1 MIKYMNKKQ
10 KIVIVVMI
18 PLILFTFFFP
28 PFFSQYQTGINW
40 NYGYHFIFNPPNVQC
55 TVNIGMLF
63 AEWVGI
69 LLVGSLFWL
78 LFKEKY

>member
-1 MIKYMNKKQ
+1 MNKRQ

-18 PLILFTFFFP
+18 SLILFTFLFP
-28 PFFSQYQTGINW
+28 PFYYQSMTAGIHW
-40 NYGYHFIFNPPNVQC
+40 NSGYHFIFNPPHIEC